1 MIINI
6 TYNKLDGTIIIIDD
20 ETLMETVVTKKVDTD
35 EELSLE
41 IALNTSVY
49 QTQFNEEMEI
59 NGDDN

>member
-6 TYNKLDGTIIIIDD
+6 TYNKSDGTIVIIDD

-41 IALNTSVY
+41 IALNTSAY
-49 QTQFNEEMEI
+49 QTQFEEIEI

>member
-6 TYNKLDGTIIIIDD
+6 TYNKLDGTIVIIDD

-41 IALNTSVY
+41 IALNTSAY
-49 QTQFNEEMEI
+49 QTQFDEEEVDG
-59 NGDDN
+59 NDN

>member
-6 TYNKLDGTIIIIDD
+6 TYNKSDGTIVIIDD

-41 IALNTSVY
+41 IALNTSAY
-49 QTQFNEEMEI
+49 QTQFDEEEVDG
-59 NGDDN
+59 NDN

>member
-1 MIINI
+1 MIIKIN
-6 TYNKLDGTIIIIDD
+6 YNKLDGTIIITDD
-20 ETLMETVVTKKVDTD
+20 ETLMETVVTKITDTD

-49 QTQFNEEMEI
+49 QTQFEEIEI

>member
-41 IALNTSVY
+41 IALNTSIY
-49 QTQFNEEMEI
+49 QTQFNEEMKI
-59 NGDDN
+59 DGNDN

>member
-6 TYNKLDGTIIIIDD
+6 TYNKSDGTIIITDD
-20 ETLMETVVTKKVDTD
+20 ETLMETVVTKNIDTD

-49 QTQFNEEMEI
+49 QSQFEEIEI

>member
-6 TYNKLDGTIIIIDD
+6 TYNKSDGTIIITDD
-20 ETLMETVVTKKVDTD
+20 ETLMETVVSKITDTD

-41 IALNTSVY
+41 IALNTSAY
-49 QTQFNEEMEI
+49 QTQFEEIEI

>member
-6 TYNKLDGTIIIIDD
+6 TYNKSYGTIVIIDD

-41 IALNTSVY
+41 IALNTSAY
-49 QTQFNEEMEI
+49 QTQFDEEGVDG
-59 NGDDN
+59 NDN

>member
-6 TYNKLDGTIIIIDD
+6 TYNKSDGTIVIIDD

-41 IALNTSVY
+41 IALNTSAY
-49 QTQFNEEMEI
+49 QTQFDEEDI
-59 NGDDN
+59 DGNNN

>member
-6 TYNKLDGTIIIIDD
+6 TYNKSDGTIIITDD
-20 ETLMETVVTKKVDTD
+20 ETLMETVVTKNIDTD

-49 QTQFNEEMEI
+49 QTQFEEIEI